1 MNNKFN
7 SQVKKKSKRKKEKRK
22 KENEKEQRKYRY
34 QKPVRLFA
42 SFRNKKHQDERFDDI
57 INKMPKKYKFDLVL
71 FIGQLESSLIE
82 GYGDDK
88 NEK

>member
-1 MNNKFN
+1 MK
-7 SQVKKKSKRKKEKRK
+7 
-22 KENEKEQRKYRY
+22 KEQRKYQY

-57 INKMPKKYKFDLVL
+57 INKIPKKYKFDLIL

-82 GYGDDK
+82 GYEEEN

>member
-1 MNNKFN
+1 MK
-7 SQVKKKSKRKKEKRK
+7 
-22 KENEKEQRKYRY
+22 KEQRKYRY
-34 QKPVRLFA
+34 KKPVRLFA
-42 SFRNKKHQDERFDDI
+42 SFRNKKHQDERLDDI
-57 INKMPKKYKFDLVL
+57 INKMPKKYKFDLIL